1 MCAPVCASDRAT
13 ACSSTTIDAILPSTV
28 YHHRCTSGIF
38 RSGSNRHSCYSESRQ
53 QMCYH
58 CVAHSWL
65 QAAPAVLREQH
76 NEQPSAHL
84 LSRFKDWAS
93 VVQSAACF
101 DADDHAQGHGNPL
114 TFATTV
120 VAEQVAA
127 TIQHD
132 SASLTPQ
139 RMLRFMQ
146 QALRRMN
153 TVEDPNP
160 YGRAVIG
167 VEQMPAALQ
176 QLNDMLLQ
184 PDDVSRTRAS

>member
-1 MCAPVCASDRAT
+1 M
-13 ACSSTTIDAILPSTV
+13 
-28 YHHRCTSGIF
+28 HRIRRG
-38 RSGSNRHSCYSESRQ
+38 G
-53 QMCYH
+53 
-58 CVAHSWL
+58 
-65 QAAPAVLREQH
+65 
-76 NEQPSAHL
+76 
-84 LSRFKDWAS
+84 RFA
-93 VVQSAACF
+93 
-101 DADDHAQGHGNPL
+101 
-114 TFATTV
+114 
-120 VAEQVAA
+120 AEQVAA

-184 PDDVSRTRAS
+184 PDDVSRTRASWRGEHASRTTATGVRIVGEQEALTPGTSVRKRGLKPRFPCTVGH